1 MPTVPV
7 DGISNQGFT
16 LQEMLDEVSDQLRD
30 VKINTKITRWLNLQI
45 FELAA
50 SRSWP
55 HLWKFGFFS
64 TAPSTRDY
72 DLENTLQIMSVV
84 NIPSIPRTL
93 IHVDEK
99 FIADNYDNYTY
110 QQGDV
115 VAYTLHGSKIS
126 LFRVPSSILAVEY
139 FFYAYPLK
147 LTNPGD
153 ISDFPVEWHPVLIQG
168 AVVRGFRYEGNTDQ
182 LAEAEVLYKQMYD
195 KALKNSYSP
204 NGQRHVL
211 RDSERGRRVP
221 RVTLPS
227 NYPRQ

>member
-45 FELAA
+45 FELAS
-50 SRSWP
+50 SRNWP
-55 HLWKFGFFS
+55 HLWTIDTFQ
-64 TAPSTRDY
+64 TAPSTETY
-72 DLENTLQIMSVV
+72 DLSNRLQIMSTVY
-84 NIPSIPRTL
+84 IPSIPRTL
-93 IHVDEK
+93 INVDEK
-99 FIADNYDNYTY
+99 FIADNYDNFSY

-115 VAYTLHGSKIS
+115 VAYRLHGGQIS
-126 LFRVPSSILAVEY
+126 LFRVPSSILVVY
-139 FFYAYPLK
+139 YRYYAYPLK

-153 ISDFPVEWHPVLIQG
+153 ISDFPIEWHPVIVQG
-168 AVVRGFRYEGNTDQ
+168 AIIRGFRYEGNTDQ
-182 LAEAEVLYKQMYD
+182 LAEAEVLYAKMYEA
-195 KALKNSYSP
+195 ALKNSYSSQ
-204 NGQRHVL
+204 GQRHVL